1 MPLSE
6 QEQRLLEEMER
17 NLYQNDAD
25 FVATVSG
32 RRGRPNYT
40 QIVLGALLSVAGVAT
55 LVAGVIVRQP
65 LVGVIGFAL
74 MLAGVLLVLTPGKS
88 PAAAQHGSN
97 EAHPATASAT
107 NSAQYKRSSFMD
119 TINERWERRQDGD
132 QGR

>member
-17 NLYQNDAD
+17 SLYQNDAD

-40 QIVLGALLSVAGVAT
+40 QIVLGSLLAIAGVAT
-55 LVAGVIVRQP
+55 LVAGVIVQLP
-65 LVGVIGFAL
+65 IVGVIGFAL
-74 MLAGVLLVLTPGKS
+74 MLAGVLLVLTPGRGSSAEAKPS
-88 PAAAQHGSN
+88 TAAASG
-97 EAHPATASAT
+97 ASKR
-107 NSAQYKRSSFMD
+107 KRSSFME